1 MTKSKKF
8 VFFGIAFI
16 VVLIGCVLFFNKQAS
31 VMQDLTIVF
40 NKSGNMS
47 EYKTTGFSQP
57 ESNFTWTEGE
67 EASVEIPLPE
77 VQENVF
83 LRVSFDACPFV
94 AKNIKK
100 RTVKVFVNDEFIKD
114 FVMTGCSDNF
124 VFDLPHDLQKL
135 GRTANIK
142 FRISA
147 AKSPKELKLSN
158 DSRKLGISVKKIV
171 LSAGNKDNPDAFSV
185 YEIGNKIDF
194 TSKGDSLPY
203 AKSGWSNPEQNFT
216 WIDGHDAYMG
226 LFVKNLKG
234 KVLRLEVEGKG
245 IFNPVEKNQKVTV
258 FVNNVELT
266 TWDVSSELAMYAVK
280 IPEKLF
286 GTGAL
291 QIRFH
296 IAKPVS
302 LTTDPRKLGFAVR
315 SVKLSSLFGAKTKNK
330 IANWFK
336 NKVVP
341 DLKSEQMA
349 ENNK

>member
-1 MTKSKKF
+1 MIKGKRF
-8 VFFGIAFI
+8 VFFGIMFV
-16 VVLIGCVLFFNKQAS
+16 VVLVGYVLFFNKQIS
-31 VMQDLTIVF
+31 VPQDLTIVF
-40 NKSGNMS
+40 NKSGNIS

-57 ESNFTWTEGE
+57 ETYFTWTDGE
-67 EASVEIPLPE
+67 EASIEIPLPE

-83 LRVSFDACPFV
+83 LRVSFDACPFL

-100 RTVKVFVNDEFIKD
+100 RTVKVFVNDGFIKD
-114 FVMTGCSDNF
+114 FVMTECSDNF

-135 GRTANIK
+135 GRIANIK
-142 FRISA
+142 FRVSS

-158 DSRKLGISVKKIV
+158 DSRKLGISIKKMV
-171 LSAGNKDNPDAFSV
+171 LSVGNKNNPDAFSV

-194 TSKGDSLPY
+194 TSKGDSLSY
-203 AKSGWSNPEQNFT
+203 AKSGWSRPEQNFT
-216 WIDGHDAYMG
+216 WIDGRDAYMG

-266 TWDVSSELAMYAVK
+266 TWDVSNELATYAVK
-280 IPEKLF
+280 IPEKLV

-291 QIRFH
+291 QIKFH
-296 IAKPVS
+296 VAKPVS

-315 SVKLSSLFGAKTKNK
+315 SVKLSNLFGAKTKNK

-336 NKVVP
+336 SKVLPDSESEKSTESNK
-341 DLKSEQMA
+341 
-349 ENNK
+349 